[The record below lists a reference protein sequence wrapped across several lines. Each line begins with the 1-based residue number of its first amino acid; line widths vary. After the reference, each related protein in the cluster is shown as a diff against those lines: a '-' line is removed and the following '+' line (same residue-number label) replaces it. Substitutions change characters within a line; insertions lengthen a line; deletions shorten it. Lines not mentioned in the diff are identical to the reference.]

1 MILYF
6 AYGSNM
12 SAVRMKQRLDW
23 EAPRQSA
30 SLENYQLVFNQAGF
44 NDPHW
49 SPANIMPSRGGLVEG
64 IVYEVEEKDLQIL
77 DVHEKYYQ
85 RFEVDILVSNGTSV
99 KAITYLSQNAREEKP
114 PTREYLNF
122 LLEGKEL
129 LSPEYFEGLNRITVF
144 SEDLLKQKGP
154 TGKG

>member
-49 SPANIMPSRGGLVEG
+49 SPANIQPSTGELVEG
-64 IVYEVEEKDLQIL
+64 IVYEVEEKDLKIL
-77 DVHEKYYQ
+77 DVYEKYYQ
-85 RFEVDILVSNGTSV
+85 RLGVDILSSNGTPV
-99 KAITYLSQNAREEKP
+99 KAITYLSQNAREEKH
-114 PTREYLNF
+114 PTRKYLNF

-129 LSPEYFEGLNRITVF
+129 LSPEYFDDLRQITVF

-154 TGKG
+154 SGKG

>member
-1 MILYF
+1 
-6 AYGSNM
+6 
-12 SAVRMKQRLDW
+12 
-23 EAPRQSA
+23 
-30 SLENYQLVFNQAGF
+30 
-44 NDPHW
+44 
-49 SPANIMPSRGGLVEG
+49 MPSRGGLVEG

-99 KAITYLSQNAREEKP
+99 KAITYLSQNAREEKS

-122 LLEGKEL
+122 LLEAKEL

-154 TGKG
+154 SGKG

>member
-1 MILYF
+1 MV
-6 AYGSNM
+6 S
-12 SAVRMKQRLDW
+12 
-23 EAPRQSA
+23 
-30 SLENYQLVFNQAGF
+30 
-44 NDPHW
+44 H
-49 SPANIMPSRGGLVEG
+49 G
-64 IVYEVEEKDLQIL
+64 IP
-77 DVHEKYYQ
+77 
-85 RFEVDILVSNGTSV
+85 V

-129 LSPEYFEGLNRITVF
+129 LSPEYFDRLSQITVF

>member
-23 EAPRQSA
+23 EAPRQNA
-30 SLENYQLVFNQAGF
+30 SLVNYQLVFNQAGF

-99 KAITYLSQNAREEKP
+99 KAITYLSQNASEEKP

-129 LSPEYFEGLNRITVF
+129 LRPEYFDGLSQITVF

-154 TGKG
+154 SGKG